1 MLGDIRSI
9 IRKPHLQEDVD
20 LLELHLQAVHAD
32 LLEKLHGVLNNI
44 GWHLADQDLVVQQR
58 FNGLD
63 LSH

>member
-20 LLELHLQAVHAD
+20 LLELHLQAVHAN
-32 LLEKLHGVLNNI
+32 LLEELHRVLDDI
-44 GWHLADQDLVVQQR
+44 GWHLADQYLVVQQR
-58 FNGLD
+58 FNRLD

>member
-9 IRKPHLQEDVD
+9 IRKPHLQEDID
-20 LLELHLQAVHAD
+20 LLELHLQTVHAD
-32 LLEKLHGVLNNI
+32 LLEELHRVLYDI